1 MTYSGPFGNWDS
13 FRPLDSLASL
23 WSSDSLSALWS
34 PATVSSLSS
43 GSAGA
48 YRSLFTTLRRLI
60 VGRRL
65 NFGLDSGDLA
75 LTVTEF
81 ESDLDMRGLSVGQL
95 NDVSLSAAEISWN
108 GHQLDRAT
116 AVMHNVHFKPATP
129 PVLVTAPLDLTVEVP
144 ADVVDE
150 LFRRAAP
157 QLVGRVD
164 ENSVAQIRWANRP
177 DLGHVEVDAS
187 IDGSTLLVKP
197 RVLVVRGVRR
207 SLPARTPAYRVKLP
221 KLPRELEL
229 TGISFSPNT
238 VHLTG
243 RVPEWHV
250 DVPRGRLEDLMNQL
264 NQVGRSLN
272 LTRFGRLW
280 D

>member
-13 FRPLDSLASL
+13 FRPLDSLSSL
-23 WSSDSLSALWS
+23 WSSDSLAALWS

-48 YRSLFTTLRRLI
+48 YQTLFTTLRRLI

-65 NFGLDSGDLA
+65 TIGLESGDLA

-81 ESDLDMRGLSVGQL
+81 ESDLDMLGLSVGQL
-95 NDVSLSAAEISWN
+95 NDVSLSAAEISWD
-108 GHQLDRAT
+108 GYRLDRAT
-116 AVMHNVHFKPATP
+116 AVMHNVHIKPTTP

-144 ADVVDE
+144 PDVVDE

-157 QLVGRVD
+157 QLTGRVD
-164 ENSVAQIRWANRP
+164 ENGVAQIQWTRRP

-187 IDGSTLLVKP
+187 VDGSTLLVKP
-197 RVLVVRGVRR
+197 RVLIVRGVRR
-207 SLPARTPAYRVKLP
+207 KLPARTPAYRVKLP

-229 TGISFSPNT
+229 TGISFSPST

-243 RVPEWHV
+243 RVPEWRV

>member
-13 FRPLDSLASL
+13 FRPMDSLASL
-23 WSSDSLSALWS
+23 WSS
-34 PATVSSLSS
+34 ATVSPLGG

-48 YRSLFTTLRRLI
+48 YRTVFTTLRRLI

-65 NFGLDSGDLA
+65 NIGLDSGRIA

-116 AVMHNVHFKPATP
+116 AVMHNVHIKPATP
-129 PVLVTAPLDLTVEVP
+129 PVFVTAPLDLTVDVP
-144 ADVVDE
+144 TTVVDE
-150 LFRRAAP
+150 LFSLAAP
-157 QLVGRVD
+157 RLTGQVD
-164 ENSVAQIRWANRP
+164 ANSVAQIRWARRP

-187 IDGSTLLVKP
+187 IDGSTLLVQP
-197 RVLVVRGVRR
+197 RVLVLRRVRWN
-207 SLPARTPAYRVKLP
+207 LPARTPAYRVKLP
-221 KLPRELEL
+221 KLPRGLEL
-229 TGISFSPNT
+229 TAISFGPNT

-243 RVPEWHV
+243 RVPEWQL
-250 DVPRGRLEDLMNQL
+250 DVPSGRLEDLINQL
-264 NQVGRSLN
+264 SEMGRSLN
-272 LTRFGRLW
+272 LTRFGW
-280 D
+280 M